1 MERGI
6 CPIAVLYFSVE
17 RSCFH
22 IPEILRHRS
31 VTNRLE
37 VGSCLVGFFEEME
50 KCDAGNYRPVS
61 LTSVP
66 CKIMET
72 IIKTELV
79 KYLENSGVMSN
90 SQHGFTKGRSCLA
103 NLLETFYS
111 RRRIWSRCRFPRF

>member
-17 RSCFH
+17 RSCFY

-37 VGSCLVGFFEEME
+37 VGSCLVGFFEERE

-61 LTSVP
+61 LTSVTFLE
-66 CKIMET
+66 CHG
-72 IIKTELV
+72 V
-79 KYLENSGVMSN
+79 KSKFCTAL
-90 SQHGFTKGRSCLA
+90 R
-103 NLLETFYS
+103 TFHNVFVVTDNYAVN
-111 RRRIWSRCRFPRF
+111 IYQ